1 MDKFS
6 VILNGIDWVFA
17 GVILIGGRY
26 WGSKYFRLSK
36 IDSLNFLG
44 FATAF
49 AIIYLGIIYWVSGID
64 KNQVADLFITY
75 LVTTSFYELIAQRIF
90 EFIEGLLGKKKEP
103 TPIKEA
109 VEKYEQAT
117 GEKVDI
123 SKFPPSATVPG
134 PGDNKDSK
142 L

>member
-1 MDKFS
+1 MDKFT

-36 IDSLNFLG
+36 SDSLNFLG

-49 AIIYLGIIYWVSGID
+49 AVIYLGIIYWVSGID
-64 KNQVADLFITY
+64 KNRVADLFITY

-90 EFIEGLLGKKKEP
+90 EWVESLLGKKK
-103 TPIKEA
+103 TATVAEA
-109 VEKYEQAT
+109 VEKYEVAT
-117 GEKVDI
+117 GEKVEGKETI
-123 SKFPPSATVPG
+123 KPAKP
-134 PGDNKDSK
+134 
-142 L
+142 

>member
-1 MDKFS
+1 MDKFT

-36 IDSLNFLG
+36 SDSLNFLG

-49 AIIYLGIIYWVSGID
+49 AVIYLGIIYWVSGID
-64 KNQVADLFITY
+64 KNRVADLFITY

-90 EFIEGLLGKKKEP
+90 EWVESLLGKKK
-103 TPIKEA
+103 TATVAEA
-109 VEKYEQAT
+109 VEKYEVAT
-117 GEKVDI
+117 GEKVEGKESIKKDI
-123 SKFPPSATVPG
+123 
-134 PGDNKDSK
+134 
-142 L
+142 